1 MILDIGQIDL
11 RTVNIYLIKILINP
25 ETAGLD
31 EVFLRLR
38 CFVFFASVDM
48 VSPKLRLYPSQKLR
62 VGERL
67 GQIIVAPRH
76 QADQLIR
83 FLGFCSQE
91 KNRDKGC
98 FPDFF
103 TRL

>member
-67 GQIIVAPRH
+67 GQIIVAP
-76 QADQLIR
+76 AIR
-83 FLGFCSQE
+83 PISLSDSWAFAVRKEPGQRMFS
-91 KNRDKGC
+91 
-98 FPDFF
+98 DFF